1 MHILQQKH
9 DYGSIVCEDNKDEDD
24 HGSFNYGDDNEN
36 DEEDDLGLSK
46 PLAQPTVQTS
56 CHHQYQKLCTI
67 HTRIHNQMNHFRHY
81 KVHKS
86 LDKREWR

>member
-9 DYGSIVCEDNKDEDD
+9 DYGSIVCEGYKDDDD
-24 HGSFNYGDDNEN
+24 HENYGDDN
-36 DEEDDLGLSK
+36 SS
-46 PLAQPTVQTS
+46 AQPTVQTS

-67 HTRIHNQMNHFRHY
+67 HTRIHIQMNHFRHY